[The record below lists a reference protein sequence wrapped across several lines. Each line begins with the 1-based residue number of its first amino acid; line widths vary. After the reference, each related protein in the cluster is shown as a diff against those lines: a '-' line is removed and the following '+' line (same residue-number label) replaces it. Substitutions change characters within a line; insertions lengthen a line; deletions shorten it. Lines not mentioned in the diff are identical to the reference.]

1 MITASYRYP
10 DCIILV
16 FAKAPIAGTVKT
28 RLVPHLTHQQAA
40 ELQQELIHDRLQ
52 MCRSSRL
59 CEVQLWCSPD
69 IDHEFFGVCSDL
81 YDINLRQQKGNDLGE
96 RMMDAIG
103 KSLASYKKVI
113 IIGTDAPA
121 LDAGLIDK
129 AITALNQS
137 QIVMVPAED
146 GGYVL
151 LGAVAYSDSLLEHVS
166 WGTENVLSHTC
177 RNIDHLNLSYELL
190 DQCWDVDRPE
200 DLERYFSLKKM

>member
-1 MITASYRYP
+1 MMTSLYKHP

-28 RLVPHLTHQQAA
+28 RLVPHITHEQAA

-59 CEVQLWCSPD
+59 CDIQLWCSPD
-69 IDHEFFGVCSDL
+69 VNHEFFGVCSDL
-81 YDINLRQQKGNDLGE
+81 YGVTLRQQKGDELGE
-96 RMMDAIG
+96 RMMNAI
-103 KSLASYKKVI
+103 KQSLTNNKKVI

-121 LDAGLIDK
+121 LDAELLDK
-129 AITALNQS
+129 AITALNQR
-137 QIVMVPAED
+137 QIVLVPAED

-151 LGAVAYSDSLLEHVS
+151 LGAVVHNDKLLEGVS
-166 WGTENVLSHTC
+166 WGEVDVLSNTC
-177 RNIDHLNLSYELL
+177 SNIERLNLSYELV

-200 DLERYFSLKKM
+200 DLERYLSLKM